1 MWYSYWEITLKKAD
15 NMSEPRIAGF
25 NFQVVCVIS
34 VKLSTIR
41 VIAWCEIEEMQFYR
55 VGKIVAWISVLGI

>member
-1 MWYSYWEITLKKAD
+1 
-15 NMSEPRIAGF
+15 MSEPRNAGF

-34 VKLSTIR
+34 VKLSTIG

-55 VGKIVAWISVLGI
+55 VGKIVTWISVLDI